1 MKSRMLMGAIA
12 ILTLP
17 AIAAVGAATAGTK
30 PAAQA
35 IAPASARLMIVHVQT
50 GCHLWSNGRRQA
62 ETMSLRLRPGGKL
75 TVFNADVDMHQLVQL
90 GGPRVAL
97 PGPLMM
103 SVSRTIRFDRP
114 GLYRFKTRVV
124 EVEGMDEM
132 MKVETVGPDHFLRL
146 TVLVA

>member
-1 MKSRMLMGAIA
+1 MKSRMLIGALA
-12 ILTLP
+12 TLALS
-17 AIAAVGAATAGTK
+17 AIAAAGAATAGTK

-35 IAPASARLMIVHVQT
+35 TAPASARLMIVHLQT

-62 ETMSLRLRPGGKL
+62 ETMSLRLRPGGRL
-75 TVFNADVDMHQLVQL
+75 TVLNADVDMHQLVQL

-114 GLYRFKTRVV
+114 GVYRFRTKVV

-132 MKVETVGPDHFLRL
+132 MDVETEGPDHVLRL